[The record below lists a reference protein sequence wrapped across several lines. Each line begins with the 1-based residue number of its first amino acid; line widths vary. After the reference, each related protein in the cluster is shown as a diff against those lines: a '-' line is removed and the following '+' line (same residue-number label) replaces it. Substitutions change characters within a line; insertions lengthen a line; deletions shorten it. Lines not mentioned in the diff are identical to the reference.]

1 MKKRIKTLPRRV
13 ALVALLALPM
23 VAREAAAQTASPTA
37 APENVAPATPP
48 PLPAPPSPAPAP
60 AVAPPV
66 AISPAVSPPEAQP
79 VSPSSP
85 APPPPGITRRTVAY
99 WAAGIAVAGAATA
112 TVFGVLA
119 LNNKSDY
126 QTHPTYSNADQ
137 GNNDA
142 AYADGA
148 LALAIAA
155 AVSSFV
161 LFVTTDPAE
170 PVASRKPS
178 PSLSASPMITS
189 HGGGAGATLRF

>member
-48 PLPAPPSPAPAP
+48 PAPSSPAPAP
-60 AVAPPV
+60 AAARPV
-66 AISPAVSPPEAQP
+66 AISPAVSPPEAPP
-79 VSPSSP
+79 VSASSP
-85 APPPPGITRRTVAY
+85 ASPPPGITRRTVAY

-155 AVSSFV
+155 AVTSFV

-170 PVASRKPS
+170 PVASGKPS

-189 HGGGAGATLRF
+189 HGGGAGAILRF